1 MTVVWNLL
9 GLQTYVLDTMQFS
22 FYRNTTKGMVNMNKT
37 GSARINVTVS
47 RVSETVVTVE
57 K

>member
-1 MTVVWNLL
+1 
-9 GLQTYVLDTMQFS
+9 MQFS
-22 FYRNTTKGMVNMNKT
+22 FHRNTTKGMVNVNKT
-37 GSARINVTVS
+37 GTARINVTVS